1 MLRLVSGWILLLLSF
16 NSLALTETRLLELSS
31 SGETLLFDA
40 GLHERLKEGEFGILV
55 KRIADLDDTHSLSVV
70 PVAKV
75 RSVKV
80 NTNSSIWIAFE
91 PLQKDLLKKGDRYTL
106 LAESNMIPGR
116 RDYKLSK
123 VTVVGS
129 EGHVK
134 KAGKNALTDE
144 ADQLARVKKY
154 SKDYINYEPTY
165 RSDEDFEL
173 IELEKWARHRG
184 QRYRTGLY
192 RSQNSE
198 QFKRAL
204 RLEVFEGLVTSYLQ
218 KVNDPDFD
226 YGRFYD
232 EQMKEGNY
240 FRKRS
245 NFSTS
250 WESHLAEKSKS
261 REVNTKLARSL
272 LEKGER
278 WSEDYSDEELGNVL
292 ENISIAQE
300 KDRKARV
307 ISKPAR
313 FHLAVDYGQIISDHQ
328 SKDDAVY
335 SKSNRFALNLDLE
348 FIPVLKH
355 EIWERLTINAQLSS
369 ADDAIG
375 VGSRNYDR
383 ADQSFTLGANWY
395 PFYAPYTVSAINLY
409 VGTYFRAGRSEISS
423 SLYDNKGNYT
433 LLSIPGFRVGLRYTF
448 KNRVSLRVI
457 GSMETT
463 KLEKITS
470 DKFNSELPESIA
482 KTDMNLALGLGYS
495 F

>member
-1 MLRLVSGWILLLLSF
+1 MLRLVSGWILLLLTF
-16 NSLALTETRLLELSS
+16 NSLALTETRLLELSK

-40 GLHERLKEGEFGILV
+40 GEHERLREGEFGIIV
-55 KRIADLDDTHSLSVV
+55 KQIADLDDPHSLRVV
-70 PVAKV
+70 PVAKAK
-75 RSVKV
+75 SIKV
-80 NTNSSIWIAFE
+80 NTNSSVWIVFE
-91 PLQKDLLKKGDRYTL
+91 AQQKDLLKKGDRYTL
-106 LAESNMIPGR
+106 LSESNMIPGR
-116 RDYKLSK
+116 RDYKVSK
-123 VTVVGS
+123 LTVVGTES
-129 EGHVK
+129 DIK
-134 KAGKNALTDE
+134 KAGKKALTDE

-154 SKDYINYEPTY
+154 SKDYINYGPTY
-165 RSDEDFEL
+165 RSDDDFEL

-192 RSQNSE
+192 HSQNSE

-204 RLEVFEGLVTSYLQ
+204 RLEVFEGLVTNYLQ
-218 KVNDPDFD
+218 KVNDPDFN
-226 YGRFYD
+226 YASFYD
-232 EQMKEGNY
+232 EQMRDGNY

-245 NFSTS
+245 NFSTT
-250 WESHLAEKSKS
+250 WENHLVEKNKKL
-261 REVNTKLARSL
+261 ETNTKLARSL

-307 ISKPAR
+307 VSKPAR
-313 FHLAVDYGQIISDHQ
+313 FHMAVDYGQIISDHQ
-328 SKDDAVY
+328 SKEDVTY

-348 FIPVLKH
+348 FVPILKH
-355 EIWERLTINAQLSS
+355 EFWERLTINAQLSTT
-369 ADDAIG
+369 DDAIG
-375 VGSRNYDR
+375 VENRNYDR
-383 ADQSFTLGANWY
+383 VDQSFTLGANWY

-409 VGTYFRAGRSEISS
+409 VGTYFRAGRSEIRSD
-423 SLYDNKGNYT
+423 LYDNSGNYT

-448 KNRVSLRVI
+448 KNRVSLRII

-463 KLEKITS
+463 KLERITS
-470 DKFNSELPESIA
+470 DKFNSELPDSIA